1 MKSCN
6 ICHII
11 EGTPALPRGLF
22 PADPA
27 FYNDPERGIVC
38 GECNRDIQARKLML
52 ERLRREDHEKC
63 DKRVSATV
71 SKGATKNLS
80 KQAIK
85 YMRRITEEQDVLI
98 IPMKG
103 L

>member
-1 MKSCN
+1 
-6 ICHII
+6 
-11 EGTPALPRGLF
+11 
-22 PADPA
+22 
-27 FYNDPERGIVC
+27 
-38 GECNRDIQARKLML
+38 ML